1 MINQNVD
8 TPNAAVDKSLKN
20 KISTNVL
27 NWIITASIV
36 LIFFLCPLFFTGFAM
51 QGASF
56 EKMLLFYFLVLIGT
70 VAWVTKGVVSGE
82 LEFKRTPLD
91 LPIVALIIVYIVST
105 IFSINFKDSLIGT
118 FGNPTKGLIGMIIF
132 VLFYYLVVNNIDF
145 KRIKLLFSSLIA
157 SVSLI
162 IIYSF
167 LQLIGVF
174 IMPMAFTHNISF
186 NPVGSLS
193 SLTMLLVVALP
204 FLIIASAQFREIYP
218 DINKIVAIFF
228 KIAITIIGLLG
239 FVILAFLNGFTFWPV
254 AIVGVVIVL
263 MFFLS
268 KIISVTSNNLVIPLA
283 SFLLV
288 IIFLVLGNF
297 NIMNI
302 KLPSEV
308 SLSRGV
314 SWDISKKS
322 VVNNPLLGSGPSTFY
337 SNFSKYK
344 GTDFNVSQFWN
355 VRFDNASGIMF
366 EFLSTVG
373 ILGAFI
379 GLVILLIILFIIFLT
394 LIKTEIKGMSSILLA
409 SFASY
414 VSVII
419 FASLFAFNNSLII
432 FSVIISVF
440 AISVAITL
448 YSEKFKSI
456 KLSFKSSPKYALALA
471 TIFLVVSAGVMI
483 FLTMGIKM
491 YLADIYVA
499 KAMVENDSAKKIV
512 KIKKAIA
519 LFPYQDKYYL
529 SLSNLYMGVVRDE
542 VSKGKNQIVIENNL
556 NMAIESGK
564 KAIEIAP
571 NKASNNEVLA
581 AVYENA
587 SFYTKG
593 SLEWSESLY
602 NKLIEL
608 DPYNPIPHLR
618 LALINMARSNAEED
632 VNEKKFYIEEAKKK
646 YDEAIAKKSNM
657 SSAYYGKAIA
667 IEKLG
672 DVEGA
677 IEELKKAVIL
687 TKNNVDYR
695 FELGRLYFNRGVSKQ
710 SLSQTSSEDIIAN
723 EDNVDEEELS
733 VEVNIDAVVSDTKN
747 DDLVM
752 AEEVFLSILNINPR
766 HANSIYSLALLYQKV
781 NKIDNAKRAVVA
793 LLDLI
798 QDEKTKDAIKK
809 QFKGLY

>member
-8 TPNAAVDKSLKN
+8 TPNVAVDKSLKN